1 MVLEIIMTCI
11 VGSLLHFT
19 YDWSNHNKIVG
30 LFSAVN
36 ESTWEHIKIGVS
48 AIFLNSLVDG
58 LYLGIYPN
66 YFIAKSISIILFIII
81 IPLIFYTYTAITKKS
96 IVIFD
101 ILYFLISLSF
111 SIFVFYKILFLD
123 PFLYIIRYLGT
134 VSLFLIFGLY
144 MILTIM
150 PIKNFLFKDPITNN
164 YGVKGHR

>member
-48 AIFLNSLVDG
+48 AIFLSSLVDG